1 VNDPIAIACLA
12 LAAAFPSQSYRVQP
26 WVANYGTIRSIVAPR
41 CSTFFAAAKKPLP
54 GFMQTSL
61 IPLKASRKNR
71 DLEIVSL
78 DVRRERAMLLQ
89 QRRRMLTQFPA
100 GRSRLR

>member
-1 VNDPIAIACLA
+1 MEQFVQLSRRD
-12 LAAAFPSQSYRVQP
+12 AAHFVRRSEENASGASYEHP
-26 WVANYGTIRSIVAPR
+26 P
-41 CSTFFAAAKKPLP
+41 
-54 GFMQTSL
+54 

-89 QRRRMLTQFPA
+89 QRTPTQFPA
-100 GRSRLR
+100 GRSRLK

>member
-1 VNDPIAIACLA
+1 MEQFVQLSRRD
-12 LAAAFPSQSYRVQP
+12 AAHFSPQRRNLFRASCRHSF
-26 WVANYGTIRSIVAPR
+26 
-41 CSTFFAAAKKPLP
+41 
-54 GFMQTSL
+54 